1 MNTEAEQYIR
11 ENRLKE
17 SMLDMS
23 KKINTSYNKVRNY
36 MIANNL
42 TLSKAEINNVKI
54 IKRNK
59 PKRWDWDALP

>member
-1 MNTEAEQYIR
+1 MNIEAEKYIR

-23 KKINTSYNKVRNY
+23 KKLNVSYNKVRDY
-36 MIANNL
+36 MIANGL
-42 TLSKAEINNVKI
+42 TLTKNQINKVKT

-59 PKRWDWDALP
+59 PIRS

>member
-1 MNTEAEQYIR
+1 MNTEAEKYIR

-23 KKINTSYNKVRNY
+23 KKLNVSYNKVRDY
-36 MIANNL
+36 MIANGL
-42 TLSKAEINNVKI
+42 TLTKHQINKVKT
-54 IKRNK
+54 IKRSK

>member
-1 MNTEAEQYIR
+1 MNIEAEQYIR

-23 KKINTSYNKVRNY
+23 KNINVSYNKVRDY
-36 MIANNL
+36 MIANGL
-42 TLSKAEINNVKI
+42 TLTKHQINKVKK
-54 IKRNK
+54 IKRSK